1 MEYSRVKWRRSAYPK
16 IISYIMMVVL
26 ITIKGTA
33 YVALNCQL
41 PLVKFLYEMFPSC
54 NLTDMVMIVTDS
66 IL

>member
-1 MEYSRVKWRRSAYPK
+1 M
-16 IISYIMMVVL
+16 ISYIMMVVL

-54 NLTDMVMIVTDS
+54 NLTDMVMIVSDS